1 MLARILMRSLSVF
14 MLGVVALQA
23 PATAQTAEPFKGKD
37 LTMIIGYPPGA
48 GNDLYGRLVAR
59 HLGKHIPGHPN
70 VVAQNM
76 PGAGSFKAANHIY
89 NVAPR
94 DGTAFGLVAQ
104 TVVTEEMLG
113 NPAVQFKAANYT
125 WIGRISSYHVI
136 SFVWHTVPVKTMQD
150 VYNRETVLG
159 ATGVGSTVFIYPQ
172 ILKNVVDAKFKL
184 VPGYEGTAQSMLA
197 MERGE
202 VEGATTGWTS
212 LKAGKQAWLKDNKV
226 TVLVQYAASK
236 HPDLPNVPT
245 MVDLARNPE
254 ERQILS
260 VFASDAEIGKSI
272 MAPPGLPADRTAIL
286 RKAFDAMMKDP
297 EVLADVEKQKLD
309 FDPLDGA
316 ALQKLIQDLASTPAA
331 ILEKARAVHPSSQNA
346 KK

>member
-1 MLARILMRSLSVF
+1 MSLKRATQALCIGLVAVLAA
-14 MLGVVALQA
+14 LGM
-23 PATAQTAEPFKGKD
+23 PAAAEAQDVFKGKD

-59 HLGKHIPGHPN
+59 HIGKHIPGNPN

-89 NVAPR
+89 KVAPK

-104 TVVTEEMLG
+104 TVVTEELLG
-113 NPAVQFKAANYT
+113 SPAVQFESAKYT
-125 WIGRISSYHVI
+125 WIGRISSYHVV
-136 SFVWHTVPVKTMQD
+136 SFVWHTVPVKNMGD
-150 VYNRETVLG
+150 IFKRETLMG

-172 ILKNVVDAKFKL
+172 ILKNLLGAKFKL
-184 VPGYEGTAQSMLA
+184 VTGYEGTSQSMLA

-202 VEGATTGWTS
+202 VEGTTTGWTS
-212 LKAGKQAWLKDNKV
+212 LKSGKQSWVKDNKV

-236 HPDLPNVPT
+236 HPDLQNVPT
-245 MVDLARNPE
+245 MVELGRTDE
-254 ERQILS
+254 EKTILS

-272 MAPPGLPADRTAIL
+272 MAPPGVPADRAAIL
-286 RKAFDAMMKDP
+286 RTAFNAWAKDP
-297 EVLADVEKQKLD
+297 EVLADVKKQRLD
-309 FDPLDGA
+309 FDPMDGA
-316 ALQKLIQDLASTPAA
+316 SLQKMIVNLAKTPKDVIA
-331 ILEKARAVHPSSQNA
+331 KARAVHPSTQN